1 MDNQKTPGL
10 LLPTVTAPLGNSD
23 RQSAII
29 AGNETA
35 LKMNRMSNELAGGK
49 RRNYRIGGANSNGGA
64 NGNIVV
70 PQFQMS
76 YNPQNGPGQDPN
88 AQIKENAII
97 GTQAAANSVYDAQAL
112 KFGGSNPD
120 WVWGC
125 SSGGKRRKHRTNKKR
140 GISKRRISKRN
151 NKKRRTLKKTRR
163 HNRK

>member
-10 LLPTVTAPLGNSD
+10 VLPTVTAPLGNSD

-29 AGNETA
+29 AGDQTA

-49 RRNYRIGGANSNGGA
+49 RKRGGSNGK
-64 NGNIVV
+64 IVV

-76 YNPQNGPGQDPN
+76 YTPQNGPGQDPN
-88 AQIKENAII
+88 AQIKNNAVI
-97 GTQAAANSVYDAQAL
+97 GTQAAANSVYDAEAL

-125 SSGGKRRKHRTNKKR
+125 SSGGKRKRRSTNKKR
-140 GISKRRISKRN
+140 RANKIGANKR
-151 NKKRRTLKKTRR
+151 RRTLKKKRR
-163 HNRK
+163 YMRK

>member
-10 LLPTVTAPLGNSD
+10 LLPTVSAPLGNSD

-35 LKMNRMSNELAGGK
+35 LKMNRMNNELAGGK
-49 RRNYRIGGANSNGGA
+49 RRKYRIGGSNSK
-64 NGNIVV
+64 IVV

-76 YNPQNGPGQDPN
+76 YTPQNGPGQDPN
-88 AQIKENAII
+88 AQIKNNAII
-97 GTQAAANSVYDAQAL
+97 GTQAAANSVYDSQAL

-125 SSGGKRRKHRTNKKR
+125 SSGGKRRQKKTTKKR
-140 GISKRRISKRN
+140 RTHKKRN
-151 NKKRRTLKKTRR
+151 NKGSRTLKKNKRYI
-163 HNRK
+163 RK